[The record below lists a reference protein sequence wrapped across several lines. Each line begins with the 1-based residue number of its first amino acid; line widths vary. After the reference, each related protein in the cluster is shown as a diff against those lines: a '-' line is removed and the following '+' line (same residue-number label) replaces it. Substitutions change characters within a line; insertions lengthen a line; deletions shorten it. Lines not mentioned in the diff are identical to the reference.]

1 MSPEPV
7 NLRAVRRGRM
17 LDELAE
23 LAANGVDVAGVLARE
38 GGRVTKRG
46 VSEVV
51 TIRLR
56 EEQLNE
62 AERLATALADSSE
75 ARAAGGQWSR
85 STVLRWAVDVGLKE
99 LARGAKGK

>member
-1 MSPEPV
+1 MSSELV
-7 NLRAVRRGRM
+7 DLRVVRRGRM
-17 LDELAE
+17 LDELAT
-23 LAANGVDVAGVLARE
+23 LAAQGVDVAGALARE

-46 VSEVV
+46 TSETV

-56 EEQLNE
+56 ADQLDE
-62 AERLATALADSSE
+62 AERLAMALADSSE